1 MRINPVMTTPRTVSR
16 LALPLTLLLLAATGA
31 RADTVVLT
39 NGDRLTGEI
48 QKLGGGK
55 LFLKTTY
62 AGGIQIDWKMID
74 KLTTEAPVEVEVQ
87 SRERYTGQ
95 IQSADGGME
104 IVTADKRIPLTPA
117 QVVAMSRV
125 SDDGGPGFW
134 ERLEG
139 DVDVGYNLTRGNSRL
154 TQSSVGL
161 DGQYRKPGYK
171 VQASASSIFS
181 RQNAAAATSRQSAN
195 LRYDKFLGLR
205 LLAFAVGGLE
215 RNDRKRLNLRSIAGG
230 GFGWRLQKTQNSE
243 LSVLGGLTYTNEQF
257 QAAADGIAS
266 GDSFGE
272 GLLGLE
278 WNTTP
283 FDRVRFTT
291 SLSGRPSLAGSGRYR
306 IEYDSSVRISL
317 ISRFT
322 WSLRLFDRFDSDPPG
337 AVQRNDYGLVSAFGF
352 AF

>member
-1 MRINPVMTTPRTVSR
+1 MITPRTVSR
-16 LALPLTLLLLAATGA
+16 SSLSLALILLAATSA
-31 RADTVVLT
+31 RTDTVVLT

-48 QKLGGGK
+48 QKLADGK
-55 LFLKTTY
+55 LSLKTGY
-62 AGGIQIDWKMID
+62 AGDVHIDWKVVD
-74 KLTTEAPVEVEVQ
+74 QLTTDGAVEVETH
-87 SRERYTGQ
+87 SGKRYMGT
-95 IQSADGGME
+95 IQSSPEGWE
-104 IVTADKRIPLTPA
+104 ITSGDVTRTVTAPL
-117 QVVAMSRV
+117 VVGLSAV
-125 SDDGGPGFW
+125 SEDGGPSFW

-139 DVDVGYNLTRGNSRL
+139 NVDIGYNLTRGNSRL

-161 DGQYRKPGYK
+161 GGAYRKPGYK
-171 VQASASSIFS
+171 VQARASSIFS

-195 LRYDKFLGLR
+195 LRYDKFLGPR

-215 RNDRKRLNLRSIAGG
+215 RNDRKRLNLRSAAGG
-230 GFGWRLQKTQNSE
+230 GVGWKLQNTQNSE

-257 QAAADGIAS
+257 HADAAGIAP

-283 FDRVRFTT
+283 FDSVHFTT
-291 SLSGRPSLAGSGRYR
+291 SVSLRPSLAGAGRYR
-306 IEYDSSVRISL
+306 IEYDSSVRIPL
-317 ISRFT
+317 INRLT
-322 WSLRLFDRFDSDPPG
+322 WSLSLFDRFDSDPPV

>member
-1 MRINPVMTTPRTVSR
+1 MRINPVMATPRTVSR

-48 QKLGGGK
+48 QKLSGGK
-55 LFLKTTY
+55 LLLKTTY

-87 SRERYTGQ
+87 SGKRYTGK

-104 IVTADKRIPLTPA
+104 IVTADKRTPLTPP

-125 SDDGGPGFW
+125 SDGGPGFW
-134 ERLEG
+134 QRLEG

-181 RQNAAAATSRQSAN
+181 RQNDAAATSRQSAN

-215 RNDRKRLNLRSIAGG
+215 RNDRKRLNLRSTAGG

-243 LSVLGGLTYTNEQF
+243 LSVLAGLTYTNEQF
-257 QAAADGIAS
+257 QAAADGIAP

-322 WSLRLFDRFDSDPPG
+322 WSLRLFDRFDSDPPI

>member
-1 MRINPVMTTPRTVSR
+1 MITPRIVSR
-16 LALPLTLLLLAATGA
+16 TALWLTFLMFAATSA

-48 QKLGGGK
+48 QKLADGK
-55 LFLKTTY
+55 LSLKTGY
-62 AGGIQIDWKMID
+62 AGDVQIDWKVVD
-74 KLTTEAPVEVEVQ
+74 QLTTDGAVEVETHAGK
-87 SRERYTGQ
+87 RYRGTIRSSSEGFE
-95 IQSADGGME
+95 ITSADARKT
-104 IVTADKRIPLTPA
+104 VATPH
-117 QVVAMSRV
+117 VVGLSAV
-125 SDDGGPGFW
+125 SEDGGPGFW

-139 DVDVGYNLTRGNSRL
+139 NVDVGYNLTRGNSTL

-161 DGQYRKPGYK
+161 GGEYRKPGYK
-171 VQASASSIFS
+171 VQASASSLFS
-181 RQNAAAATSRQSAN
+181 RQNDAAATSRQSAN
-195 LRYDKFLGLR
+195 LRYDKFLGPR

-215 RNDRKRLNLRSIAGG
+215 RNDRKRLNLRSNAGG
-230 GFGWRLQKTQNSE
+230 GVGWRLQKTQNSE

-257 QAAADGIAS
+257 QAHADGIAP

-283 FDRVRFTT
+283 FDSVHFST
-291 SLSGRPSLAGSGRYR
+291 SVSLRPSLAGSGRYR
-306 IEYDSSVRISL
+306 IEYDSSVRIPL
-317 ISRFT
+317 INRLA
-322 WSLRLFDRFDSDPPG
+322 WSLSLFDRFDSDPPI